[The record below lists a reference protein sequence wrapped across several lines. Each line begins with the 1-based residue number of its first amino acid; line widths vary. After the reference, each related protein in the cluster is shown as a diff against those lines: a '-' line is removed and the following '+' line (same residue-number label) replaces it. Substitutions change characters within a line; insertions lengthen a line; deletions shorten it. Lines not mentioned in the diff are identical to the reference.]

1 MYITQN
7 NRFVPQILWFICV
20 LVCGWIIV
28 NTDYRTDLSV
38 FLPSEPNK
46 KEVMLLGQ
54 LQNGAANRILLV
66 GIEGSDT
73 ATLAQIG
80 KSFAAK
86 VRSNP
91 VFSHVLN
98 DQNVIDPVEQKLIYT
113 YRYLLSPN
121 TNVDLFTPE
130 TLETVIST
138 NLLELSSASGL
149 LSKSLFMRDPTGEV
163 MALVDRLTPV
173 QGPQTINGQWFNDR
187 GDRALLLVQLASTGT
202 DTKAQEAALWL
213 MQASFKE
220 VVQSFQTQSR
230 ENAQKTEN
238 IGIVISGP
246 ASFAVA
252 TQNIIKE
259 EASRLS
265 AIGLILIVTILFY
278 VLRNLKL
285 LFVGL
290 LPVFSGVVAGIATV
304 SLGFGSVHAMTIGFG
319 ITLIGESIDYSIYF
333 FLQRSQTAECAGN
346 NPMFWR
352 TVGLGVMTSI
362 CGFSTLLFSGFTGL
376 MQLAAFS
383 IAGLLVAVLCTR
395 WILPTLLPQRL
406 SIHDLSPVGV
416 WLRLMMKKGDHF
428 RYFIWFLTV
437 GALLLLLSRQ
447 DYLWSYELNDLSPI
461 PAALLDL
468 DGELRADMGAADVR
482 HMLLL
487 QDKTE
492 EQVLQRCEQFLP
504 RLDAL
509 VAKGL
514 LGGYQAPCTYLPSQA
529 KQIQRQQVLPDQER
543 LEQAIQEA
551 THTLPLS
558 VQSFQ
563 GFVED
568 VSNSKAL
575 PLLRSDKLESS
586 TFGITLSVTLY
597 PVKVGGNRFYH
608 ALIQLQAPLQNGKVG
623 SINHEALQTELL
635 DILNEQS
642 VLLDLKDDFNSIYKT
657 YLNKVLKYSAAGFIA
672 IIVLLLLVLRS
683 LQTTFLVILPLACA
697 ILFVTA
703 LLHLLG
709 FQLNLLNIIGLLL
722 VFAVGSNYALF
733 FSSSQSNMTLASL
746 LLATTT
752 TGIGYGVL
760 IFSQIPILQT
770 IGITVASGVFFA
782 LIFSA
787 LMAPQSFRK
796 NSGSIS
802 QS

>member
-1 MYITQN
+1 M
-7 NRFVPQILWFICV
+7 
-20 LVCGWIIV
+20 
-28 NTDYRTDLSV
+28 
-38 FLPSEPNK
+38 PSEPNK
-46 KEVMLLGQ
+46 KEAMLLGQ

-73 ATLAQIG
+73 VTLAQIG

-86 VRSNP
+86 ARSNS

-98 DQNVIDPVEQKLIYT
+98 DQSVIDPAEQKLIYT

-121 TNVDLFTPE
+121 TSTELFTPKS
-130 TLETVIST
+130 LETVISA
-138 NLLELSSASGL
+138 NLLELSFASGL
-149 LSKSLFMRDPTGEV
+149 LSKSLFMRDPTGEI
-163 MALVDRLTPV
+163 MALVDRMTPV
-173 QGPQTINGQWFNDR
+173 QGPQTIHGQWFNDQ
-187 GDRALLLVQLASTGT
+187 GERALLLVQLASDGT
-202 DTKAQEAALWL
+202 DTAAQEAALEL
-213 MQASFKE
+213 MQTSFKE
-220 VVQSFQTQSR
+220 VVQSFQAQSQ
-230 ENAQKTEN
+230 ENRQKTDD
-238 IGIVISGP
+238 IRLVISGP
-246 ASFAVA
+246 ASFAVS
-252 TQNIIKE
+252 TQKIIQQ

-265 AIGLILIVTILFY
+265 GIGLILIITILLY
-278 VLRNLKL
+278 VLRKLKL
-285 LFVGL
+285 LFAGL
-290 LPVFSGVVAGIATV
+290 LPVFSGVIAGITAV
-304 SLGFGSVHAMTIGFG
+304 SLGFGSIHAMTIGFG

-333 FLQRSQTAECAGN
+333 FLQRSQTAENGGN
-346 NPMFWR
+346 NPIFWR

-362 CGFSTLLFSGFTGL
+362 CGFLTLLFSGFTGL
-376 MQLAAFS
+376 MQLATFS
-383 IAGLLVAVLCTR
+383 ISGLVVAVVCTR
-395 WILPTLLPQRL
+395 WVLPTLLPQRL
-406 SIHDLSPVGV
+406 SIHDLNPVGA
-416 WLRLMMKKGDHF
+416 WLRLMMMKGYYL

-492 EQVLQRCEQFLP
+492 EQVLQRCEQFLS

-509 VAKGL
+509 VAQGL
-514 LGGYQAPCTYLPSQA
+514 LGGYQAPCVYLPSQA
-529 KQIQRQQVLPDQER
+529 KQIQRQQVLPDHER
-543 LEQAIQEA
+543 LEQALQEA

-586 TFGITLSVTLY
+586 TFGITLGVTLY
-597 PVKVGGNRFYH
+597 PVKAGENHFYH
-608 ALIQLQAPLQNGKVG
+608 ALIQLQAPLQNGEVG
-623 SINHEALQTELL
+623 SINHELLQTELL

-657 YLNKVLKYSAAGFIA
+657 YLNKILKHSAAGFIA

-683 LQTTFLVILPLACA
+683 FRATLLVILPLACA

-709 FQLNLLNIIGLLL
+709 SQLNLLNIIGLLL

-746 LLATTT
+746 LMAATT

-787 LMAPQSFRK
+787 LMAPSTLRRD
-796 NSGSIS
+796 SGSIS
-802 QS
+802 QN